1 MTAPFWLKVLSQA
14 FGALGMVSLFL
25 SYQQTERKKLIA
37 GKLGADAACV
47 LHYLCLAAWGGA
59 IPNFVGIFREL
70 VFMQR
75 DGGKKWANSPVI
87 PAAFILLNWTLA
99 ALSWDTA
106 LTLLPIGA
114 STFVT
119 ISLWARKPRVTRL
132 ICLPVSVCFIIYDC
146 FVGSWIGI
154 VNESVA
160 IVSILVSMFRNDRPG
175 KAGQNKNAIKEGR
188 S

>member
-1 MTAPFWLKVLSQA
+1 MTDSFIFKLLSQF
-14 FGALGMVSLFL
+14 FGVLGMISLFA

-37 GKLGADAACV
+37 GKLGADAMWV
-47 LHYLCLAAWGGA
+47 LHYVCLAAWGGA

-75 DGGKKWANSPVI
+75 DSGKKWANTPVI
-87 PAAFILLNWTLA
+87 PVIFILINWTLA
-99 ALSWDTA
+99 ALSWNTM
-106 LTLLPIGA
+106 LNLLPIGA

-160 IVSILVSMFRNDRPG
+160 IVSILVSMFRNDRDP
-175 KAGQNKNAIKEGR
+175 NKNTQQEEK